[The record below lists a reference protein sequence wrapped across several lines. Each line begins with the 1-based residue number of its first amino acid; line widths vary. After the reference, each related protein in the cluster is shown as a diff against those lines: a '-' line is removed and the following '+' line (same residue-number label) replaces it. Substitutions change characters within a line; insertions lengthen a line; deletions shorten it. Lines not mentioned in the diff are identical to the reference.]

1 MYTSLFVQTT
11 HIYWVPAVFQAVLLP
26 SKSGILKKEK
36 FTLERTAAF
45 SGCVLAFYKPS
56 PSTGQMGSQFL
67 VLADGESLFHASEL
81 GGSSRNYCPSNAC
94 KGGQS
99 ILVTFTSFQPKGW
112 LTVEESGG
120 FEKEKFLLWNRA
132 ACLSREGK
140 WAPGLSLG
148 RISEASHSDWDN
160 PTSPGS
166 FHTLGPCLCMCPLV
180 LLLAFQ
186 VKEFKQRTDIW
197 KDSKSLLVKCFLF
210 DYWSVNTISFYSESQ
225 WQQRF
230 IFLQPQQR
238 GAVGW
243 GKLLTVR
250 NIYLESMWIQT
261 WEGDSE
267 SESLSDDTLCRVLG
281 VNWLSFSQVVS
292 LHGEEHKE
300 RCRGGGRLVP
310 PHTFLPPCLTLPAPL
325 WHDSHHNQQV
335 LARSSKGPRGKLCSQ
350 VFLSHSTWHHNLL
363 LSHLLMWVPGSV
375 RVSVKRSP
383 E

>member
-1 MYTSLFVQTT
+1 MDTSLFVQTT

-56 PSTGQMGSQFL
+56 LSTGHMGSQFL

-94 KGGQS
+94 NGGQS

-132 ACLSREGK
+132 ACLSREAK

-160 PTSPGS
+160 PMSPGS

-180 LLLAFQ
+180 LLLAYQ
-186 VKEFKQRTDIW
+186 VKEFKQKTDIW
-197 KDSKSLLVKCFLF
+197 KDSKPLLVKCFLF

-230 IFLQPQQR
+230 TFPSTPAKGSSRMGETADSQKYILGKYVDPN
-238 GAVGW
+238 VGRW
-243 GKLLTVR
+243 LRKWKSFRWHLMQSTGCKLT
-250 NIYLESMWIQT
+250 
-261 WEGDSE
+261 
-267 SESLSDDTLCRVLG
+267 
-281 VNWLSFSQVVS
+281 
-292 LHGEEHKE
+292 
-300 RCRGGGRLVP
+300 
-310 PHTFLPPCLTLPAPL
+310 
-325 WHDSHHNQQV
+325 
-335 LARSSKGPRGKLCSQ
+335 
-350 VFLSHSTWHHNLL
+350 
-363 LSHLLMWVPGSV
+363 
-375 RVSVKRSP
+375 
-383 E
+383 